1 MLHIRGGEGS
11 SGAGGFRC
19 EHGLCWVCCCI
30 PLEGQRRRSMAK
42 LECAARSIHC
52 VQGALPA
59 CPCNNDQRHR
69 SAAAAPAQSEQRRPH
84 PPKYEPAA
92 GWHAAGARQRVG
104 QGQVSAQ
111 GIAPGASGRP
121 QPSSCRAAA
130 LPAPPAPRRL
140 PTASP
145 CRQHGALGFSGI
157 PRTEAEELAN
167 QVAAL
172 QAKVRRRQGL
182 LLAVRSSEL
191 AALQSGSHCFSGL
204 SC

>member
-1 MLHIRGGEGS
+1 M
-11 SGAGGFRC
+11 
-19 EHGLCWVCCCI
+19 
-30 PLEGQRRRSMAK
+30 
-42 LECAARSIHC
+42 
-52 VQGALPA
+52 
-59 CPCNNDQRHR
+59 
-69 SAAAAPAQSEQRRPH
+69 
-84 PPKYEPAA
+84 
-92 GWHAAGARQRVG
+92 
-104 QGQVSAQ
+104 SAQ

-172 QAKVRRRQGL
+172 KAQVRRRQRQGFALVARCRL
-182 LLAVRSSEL
+182 LRLSTCILEL
-191 AALQSGSHCFSGL
+191 LPWHALD
-204 SC
+204 